1 MRTQHA
7 IIKKERHFQLHDKH
21 MKNIRIDSSKK
32 RVVILYIYLCVTC
45 KFILKEEQKLVIE
58 RLLR

>member
-32 RVVILYIYLCVTC
+32 RVVILYIYISMCHMQIYFEGRT
-45 KFILKEEQKLVIE
+45 KT
-58 RLLR
+58 RD